1 MSCHLQ
7 RTKTRLSSLRGKSWQ
22 YTSKRNS
29 SLPVHPPNRFH
40 LFSWYNHQLKK
51 HPLRTKSITAGLI
64 AGTGDIAC
72 QSMTEREWNA
82 SRTSRFVLLGSLY
95 SAPTRHYFFDYLAR
109 AFPGV
114 VPKVIMERVFF
125 APASL
130 AVWLTSLWTLES
142 LMDEAASSKS
152 PFMDN
157 SYYLEQFMA
166 TYPPLLQ
173 TSWLWWTPIMALNF
187 RFVPVQ
193 YQVLWV
199 NVFNLVW
206 NTYLS
211 YQTSRKVDEARTS
224 EPRNRD
230 RLHELVEV
238 HIMSHALY

>member
-1 MSCHLQ
+1 LE
-7 RTKTRLSSLRGKSWQ
+7 
-22 YTSKRNS
+22 
-29 SLPVHPPNRFH
+29 
-40 LFSWYNHQLKK
+40 K

-72 QSMTEREWNA
+72 QSMTETEWNA

-109 AFPGV
+109 AFPGSSPFQV
-114 VPKVIMERVFF
+114 AQRVGMERIVF

-130 AVWLTSLWTLES
+130 AVWLISLWKLES
-142 LMDEAASSKS
+142 LMDETTVSRRN
-152 PFMDN
+152 PFSDV
-157 SYYLEQFMA
+157 SHYSEQFMA

-173 TSWLWWTPIMALNF
+173 TSWLWWTPIMAFNF

-199 NVFNLVW
+199 NLFNLVW

-211 YQTSRKVDEARTS
+211 YQTSRKVDGARTS

-230 RLHELVEV
+230 ILHELVEV